1 MPDVPVHGPAC
12 QGVESVVE
20 EAAVD
25 AMGGFVGAAKARSG
39 AWGLRWSPARDRF
52 TLLAWGCERSTAFW
66 HAKPDDRRLAS
77 RTCSQ
82 TGGLSS
88 SY

>member
-20 EAAVD
+20 DGSESSRGLLERTGQVASAG
-25 AMGGFVGAAKARSG
+25 ARAEHGFLARKA
-39 AWGLRWSPARDRF
+39 
-52 TLLAWGCERSTAFW
+52 
-66 HAKPDDRRLAS
+66 DRRLAS
-77 RTCSQ
+77 RACTQ